1 MHCSLTME
9 HGKHC
14 WDKRWVI
21 ETARE
26 DEVAGEKKNK
36 CKKLNELDVAQKN
49 ESEEVWTTASSGKLL

>member
-1 MHCSLTME
+1 ME

-36 CKKLNELDVAQKN
+36 YKKLNELDVAQKN